1 MAWTVLLLQ
10 LFSTCKTN
18 ISKIFQNNDD
28 YYFSDAL
35 QLPFR
40 PMGPNDDHMQAY
52 AVPPPA
58 RNFIFKGVMI
68 LLKKKSI

>member
-58 RNFIFKGVMI
+58 RNFSFKRVMI
-68 LLKKKSI
+68 FY